1 MDQKELQSTIEALG
15 RAFDEFK
22 TANDQQIAQL
32 KSGKN
37 DPLLE
42 VKLQNITQK
51 LDELQS
57 QKDQL
62 EAKLSR
68 PAIDTGIITDQ
79 QKACAVFNVELKAHA
94 AAHGVAAPADLSVEA
109 YSEYKS
115 AFTSMLR
122 KGREGGYLSDNE
134 RKALLVGSD
143 SDGGYLV
150 PADMSGRITTK
161 LFESSPIRQLANV
174 QTISSDRLEGIE
186 DLDEAAAGWV
196 GETGDRAETNTPRI
210 GKYEIPA
217 MEMYAQP
224 KATQRLLDDAAVDVE
239 AWLTGKVSERLAR
252 LEATA
257 FVSGDG
263 VSRPRGFT
271 SYPTAATADATRPW
285 GTIEHVNTGA
295 NGAFAASNPADMLHD
310 LISSLKIG
318 YLPNARWVTRRTVVA
333 LIRKFKE
340 ATTNAYIWQ
349 PGLQAGQPAQLL
361 GYPITLAEDMPAL
374 ATGSLSMAFGD
385 FRTSY
390 QIVDRLGVRVLRDP
404 YTEKPYV
411 KFYTTRRVGGAV
423 VNFEAIKFARFA
435 S

>member
-1 MDQKELQSTIEALG
+1 MEPNLKDTVEALG
-15 RAFDEFK
+15 RAFEEFK

-32 KSGKN
+32 KSGKS

-42 VKLQNITQK
+42 VKLQTITTK
-51 LDELQS
+51 LDELQA
-57 QKDQL
+57 QKDAL
-62 EAKLSR
+62 EAKMSR
-68 PAIDTGIITDQ
+68 PAMQSAALTDER
-79 QKACAVFNVELKAHA
+79 KACEAFNVELKAHA
-94 AAHGVAAPADLSVEA
+94 ASRGVAAPADMSVEA
-109 YSEYKS
+109 YNEYKS
-115 AFTSMLR
+115 AFVSMLR
-122 KGREGGYLSDNE
+122 KGREGGQLSDQE
-134 RKALLVGSD
+134 RKTLLVGSD

-150 PADMSGRITTK
+150 PADMSGRITTR
-161 LFESSPIRQLANV
+161 LYESSPIRQLANV

-196 GETGDRAETNTPRI
+196 GETETRAETNTPRI

-257 FVSGDG
+257 FVTGDG
-263 VSRPRGFT
+263 TSRPRGFT
-271 SYPTAATADATRPW
+271 AYPTAATADATRAW
-285 GTIEHVNTGA
+285 GTMEHINTGV
-295 NGAFAASNPADMLHD
+295 NGAFASSNPADTLHD
-310 LISSLKIG
+310 LVSALKIG
-318 YLPNARWVTRRTVVA
+318 YLAGARWVTRRTVIA

-340 ATTNAYIWQ
+340 STTNAYIWQ

-374 ATGSLSMAFGD
+374 ATGSLSMGFGD
-385 FRTSY
+385 FRSGY

-404 YTEKPYV
+404 YTEKPYI

-423 VNFEAIKFARFA
+423 VNFEAIKFVRFA
-435 S
+435 A